1 MPSGSGEDESQKHIM
16 ECEELDKFK
25 KKNTK
30 PPEYEKLFDGSVKE
44 LQELSQH
51 FIENMSI
58 KEK

>member
-1 MPSGSGEDESQKHIM
+1 M

-25 KKNTK
+25 KINTK
-30 PPEYEKLFDGSVKE
+30 PPEYEKLFDGSVIE

-58 KEK
+58 KEKLEKNI